1 MKVISSPA
9 EMHALVES
17 AKRQGK
23 RIGLVPTMGALHAGH
38 ISLVRRAKAECDLA
52 VTTIFVNPS
61 QFGPNE
67 DFSKYPRTMDADTE
81 LLRAVHCDWVFVPTT
96 EHMYPL
102 GHSTTIDPPRV
113 AHDWEGRIRPG
124 HFRGVTTIVLKLF
137 HMIPAQASYFGR
149 KDYQQVAV
157 LKAMVR
163 DLNVPVELIACDTVR
178 EADGLAMSS
187 RNRYLSVEERGRAL
201 GLWRALQ
208 IAHKMVLEGCRN
220 VQEIESAM
228 TRVLLEAPVNSID
241 YAAIVAPDTMEPLAK
256 IEQDAVAIIAARVGS
271 TRLIDNLSL
280 NVD

>member
-220 VQEIESAM
+220 AQEIESAM